1 MSQKDVDAL
10 KEAINRLRKKQYEQ
24 IRQMAEIL
32 GEAKSTICYIL
43 KKKDCHGG
51 LSNTKRSGRP
61 KKTTK
66 MDDNSGEKPIITSS
80 QVRKTLKEVD
90 VSLSQ
95 STIKRRLHECKYRG
109 FNHNVKT
116 TGNTHR
122 EARLDLDRKHL
133 KQPAHF

>member
-1 MSQKDVDAL
+1 
-10 KEAINRLRKKQYEQ
+10 
-24 IRQMAEIL
+24 MAEIL

-109 FNHNVKT
+109 FPTRCKPLVTLDN
-116 TGNTHR
+116 R
-122 EARLDLDRKHL
+122 EVRLKLSENN
-133 KQPAHF
+133 